1 MTETVIELPANMRD
15 PLRRSLNKGV
25 MVRWI
30 NADLLDRCNN
40 DVRKSIVF
48 YDDAGVF
55 ETALTAS
62 QWGQLS
68 EELRAEFLA
77 KLYAHT
83 AIRYYSKGI

>member
-30 NADLLDRCNN
+30 NEDLLDRCDN

-48 YDDAGVF
+48 YDEAGVF
-55 ETALTAS
+55 ETALPVA
-62 QWGQLS
+62 QWNQLNA
-68 EELRAEFLA
+68 ELQAEFLA